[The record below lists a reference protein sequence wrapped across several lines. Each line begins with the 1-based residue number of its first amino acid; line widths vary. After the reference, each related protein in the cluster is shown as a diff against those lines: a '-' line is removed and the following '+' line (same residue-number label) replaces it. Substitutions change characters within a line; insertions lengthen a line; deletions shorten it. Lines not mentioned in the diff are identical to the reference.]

1 MFRIRPVLA
10 LLAAL
15 TALAA
20 VTSCTSSDDK
30 KDESTGSLPDGA
42 TLLKDSATAM
52 GEIKTAKFL
61 ITADGAISGL
71 SLRRAEGTLTREGDA
86 EGTAQI
92 EQSGTTVDLT
102 FVIVGD
108 KIYIKGPTGGYQEL
122 PLSLAS
128 SVYDPSAILDPDQGI
143 AKVLS
148 TATDAKTEAA
158 EAVDG
163 TDAWRVAI
171 TANGADLAKIIP
183 GVTGNPP
190 GKVWLGKEDKRL
202 HKAVFTLPA
211 EGGATG
217 TVTVTFQQFDAPADI
232 KAP

>member
-15 TALAA
+15 VA
-20 VTSCTSSDDK
+20 VTSCTSSDK
-30 KDESTGSLPDGA
+30 KDASSLPDAGP
-42 TLLKDSATAM
+42 LLTGSAAAM
-52 GEIKTAKFL
+52 REIKTAKFL

-92 EQSGTTVDLT
+92 EQAGTNVDLT

-108 KIYIKGPTGGYQEL
+108 KIYIKGPTGGYQQL
-122 PLSLAS
+122 PLALAA
-128 SVYDPSAILDPDQGI
+128 SVYDPSAILDPDQGV
-143 AKVLS
+143 AKLLS
-148 TATDAKTEAA
+148 TATDAKTEAS

-163 TDAWRVAI
+163 TDAWRVAL
-171 TANGADLAKIIP
+171 TANGADLSKIIP
-183 GVTGNPP
+183 GVTGNTP
-190 GKVWLGKEDKRL
+190 GKVWLGKQDKRL

-211 EGGATG
+211 DGGATG
-217 TVTVTFQQFDAPADI
+217 TVTVTFREFDTPAVI

>member
-15 TALAA
+15 VA
-20 VTSCTSSDDK
+20 VTSCTSSDNK
-30 KDESTGSLPDGA
+30 KDESTSSLPDGG
-42 TLLKDSATAM
+42 TLLTDSATAM
-52 GEIKTAKFL
+52 REIKTAKFL

-92 EQSGTTVDLT
+92 EQSGANVDLT

-122 PLSLAS
+122 PLSLAAT
-128 SVYDPSAILDPDQGI
+128 VYDPSAILDPDKGV
-143 AKVLS
+143 AKLLS

-163 TDAWRVAI
+163 TDAWRVAM
-171 TANGADLAKIIP
+171 TANGADLSTIIP
-183 GVTGNPP
+183 GVNGDTP
-190 GKVWLGKEDKRL
+190 GKVWLGKQDKRL

-217 TVTVTFQQFDAPADI
+217 TVTVTFQEFDAPADI

>member
-71 SLRRAEGTLTREGDA
+71 SLRRAEGTLPREGSA
-86 EGTAQI
+86 QGTAQI
-92 EQSGTTVDLT
+92 EQAGTTVDLT

-108 KIYIKGPTGGYQEL
+108 NI
-122 PLSLAS
+122 
-128 SVYDPSAILDPDQGI
+128 
-143 AKVLS
+143 
-148 TATDAKTEAA
+148 
-158 EAVDG
+158 
-163 TDAWRVAI
+163 
-171 TANGADLAKIIP
+171 
-183 GVTGNPP
+183 
-190 GKVWLGKEDKRL
+190 
-202 HKAVFTLPA
+202 
-211 EGGATG
+211 
-217 TVTVTFQQFDAPADI
+217 
-232 KAP
+232 

>member
-15 TALAA
+15 VAG
-20 VTSCTSSDDK
+20 TSCTNSTDKK
-30 KDESTGSLPDGA
+30 KDESTTRSLPDGA
-42 TLLKDSATAM
+42 TLLSESATAM
-52 GEIKTAKFL
+52 RDIKTAKFL

-148 TATDAKTEAA
+148 TATDAKTEA
-158 EAVDG
+158 VDG
-163 TDAWRVAI
+163 TDAWRVAL

-202 HKAVFTLPA
+202 HKAV
-211 EGGATG
+211 
-217 TVTVTFQQFDAPADI
+217 
-232 KAP
+232 

>member
-15 TALAA
+15 VA
-20 VTSCTSSDDK
+20 VTSCTSTDKK

-42 TLLKDSATAM
+42 TLLTESAAAM
-52 GEIKTAKFL
+52 RDIKTAKFL

-92 EQSGTTVDLT
+92 EQAGATVDLAFT
-102 FVIVGD
+102 IVGD
-108 KIYIKGPTGGYQEL
+108 KIYLKGPTGGYQEL
-122 PLSLAS
+122 PLSLAAT
-128 SVYDPSAILDPDQGI
+128 VYDPSAILDPEQGI

-148 TATDAKTEAA
+148 TATDAKTEAS

-163 TDAWRVAI
+163 TEAWRVAM
-171 TANGADLAKIIP
+171 TANGADLSKIIP
-183 GVTGNPP
+183 GVSGNVP
-190 GKVWLGKEDKRL
+190 GKVWLGKQDKRL

-211 EGGATG
+211 DGGATG